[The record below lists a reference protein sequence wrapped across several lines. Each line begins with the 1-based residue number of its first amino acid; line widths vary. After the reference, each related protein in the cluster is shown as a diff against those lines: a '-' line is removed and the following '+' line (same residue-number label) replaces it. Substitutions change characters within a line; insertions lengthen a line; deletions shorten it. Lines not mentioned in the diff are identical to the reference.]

1 MSIATITTDLAPA
14 PFLDREQVDLIKR
27 TIAKGATDD
36 ELKLFLAQV
45 ERTRLDPFARQI
57 YAVKRDTWD
66 PETRTKKPTMTIQVG
81 IDGFRLLAERTGAY
95 EGQDGP
101 FWCGED
107 GEWTDVWL
115 SRKPPAAA
123 KVGVYKRGF
132 KAPIYSVALWTEY
145 ASTNNQ
151 GEPMAM
157 WKKMPAVMLAKCAES
172 AALRR
177 AFPAEMS
184 GLYTQDEMAQ
194 AGPATPYEGAHT
206 QPFEAEVI
214 DEDGVIHDPGP
225 KATEWHAASAGHARV
240 NERPSRLSPSKEPIT
255 EKTMK
260 WLHVVAEENYGWNHT
275 DLSIFAC
282 HLFNV
287 TSMKHLTDVQGQN
300 LVKRIQDT
308 PKERAEAKL
317 LEIIN
322 NRDDDSA
329 ANFLAHHDQQADDAE
344 YKELDG

>member
-1 MSIATITTDLAPA
+1 MSIATITSDLAPA

-57 YAVKRDTWD
+57 YAVKRWD
-66 PETRTKKPTMTIQVG
+66 AKERKEVMAIQVG

-101 FWCGED
+101 FWCGDD
-107 GEWTDVWL
+107 GQWTDVWL
-115 SRKPPAAA
+115 QRTPPAAA
-123 KVGVYKRGF
+123 KVGVYKHGF
-132 KAPIYSVALWTEY
+132 QAPIYSVALWTEY
-145 ASTNNQ
+145 AAMKD
-151 GEPMAM
+151 GKPMAM
-157 WKKMPAVMLAKCAES
+157 WAKMPAVMLAKCAES

-184 GLYTQDEMAQ
+184 GLYTDTEMAQ
-194 AGPATPYEGAHT
+194 AGPTQAVHEGEVVDEETGEIVETPRPLR
-206 QPFEAEVI
+206 QS
-214 DEDGVIHDPGP
+214 D
-225 KATEWHAASAGHARV
+225 
-240 NERPSRLSPSKEPIT
+240 RPSRLSPSKEPIT

-287 TSMKHLTDVQGQN
+287 TSMKQLTDVQGQN

-317 LEIIN
+317 LEIVN
-322 NRDDDSA
+322 NRADDPA
-329 ANFLAHHDQQADDAE
+329 ANFLAHQDQADDAE
-344 YKELDG
+344 YREVEA